1 MNNKFDFFKDNSTK
15 WYILGTIIAI
25 EILVS
30 ESFLGYI
37 HIEPISITFAYIP
50 ILIAGVLMGPAES
63 TAVGVVFGLISMG
76 KASASY
82 VMAGDQVFS
91 PLMSGH
97 PVNSIILSVV
107 MRALF
112 GFISGF
118 LYALA
123 KKHSRHPD
131 LWICI
136 ISFFGRTMHS
146 ALVYRCMALL
156 FPELGYGVA
165 DVFQGFFSPSN
176 LLSLLITA
184 AIIWGCRCALRTRS
198 YKRFVQRMSMVKNL
212 RLTETY
218 RNRPLAIFI
227 TTEFCIAC
235 AVTVYFVGRIR
246 YMLVQKGIAV
256 SDETVY
262 DLVLLQAQFLIGIL
276 ALMFLLT
283 VFQVF
288 NRRWHTCVE
297 YEIRLDTL
305 TGVWNR
311 RSFFQRGESMLAEM
325 NHQAACYGYFIM
337 VDVDWFKQIN
347 DEFGHPEGDRVLHDI
362 AKCLREIFSPIGLIG
377 RLGGDEFAILIDKPV
392 PRQQLEE
399 NLDQFARRID
409 TLSSEASSLTCSI
422 GVLIISHP
430 APLEELYKKADRL
443 LYLAKQ
449 QGRNRYI
456 FSE

>member
-97 PVNSIILSVV
+97 PVNSIILSVG

-146 ALVYRCMALL
+146 ALVYGCMA
-156 FPELGYGVA
+156 FR
-165 DVFQGFFSPSN
+165 
-176 LLSLLITA
+176 
-184 AIIWGCRCALRTRS
+184 IWAMG
-198 YKRFVQRMSMVKNL
+198 
-212 RLTETY
+212 
-218 RNRPLAIFI
+218 
-227 TTEFCIAC
+227 
-235 AVTVYFVGRIR
+235 
-246 YMLVQKGIAV
+246 
-256 SDETVY
+256 
-262 DLVLLQAQFLIGIL
+262 
-276 ALMFLLT
+276 
-283 VFQVF
+283 
-288 NRRWHTCVE
+288 
-297 YEIRLDTL
+297 
-305 TGVWNR
+305 
-311 RSFFQRGESMLAEM
+311 
-325 NHQAACYGYFIM
+325 
-337 VDVDWFKQIN
+337 
-347 DEFGHPEGDRVLHDI
+347 
-362 AKCLREIFSPIGLIG
+362 
-377 RLGGDEFAILIDKPV
+377 
-392 PRQQLEE
+392 
-399 NLDQFARRID
+399 
-409 TLSSEASSLTCSI
+409 
-422 GVLIISHP
+422 
-430 APLEELYKKADRL
+430 
-443 LYLAKQ
+443 
-449 QGRNRYI
+449 
-456 FSE
+456 